1 MLEPRKMKI
10 LFTIINLFVII
21 QAEEKK
27 KSKSI
32 DQMLGEKYKFDLFEN
47 FEGCAEVYKHE
58 AKVVAKLSEIKLKLA
73 NVKENLSK
81 FIIKAQKRDREDIL
95 PELRRLVHEENQNYV
110 KDQNDFANMTEEFP
124 TQSDHEGAVKAMFM
138 LHYSYFLNLTLAVTD
153 GVLSYYNH
161 HMRLVQ
167 YDVS

>member
-1 MLEPRKMKI
+1 MLEVRKMKI
-10 LFTIINLFVII
+10 IFVVINLFGII
-21 QAEEKK
+21 QAEEKT

-32 DQMLGEKYKFDLFEN
+32 DQVLGERYKFDLFEN

-73 NVKENLSK
+73 SVKENLTI
-81 FIIKAQKRDREDIL
+81 FVIKAQKRDREDSL
-95 PELRRLVHEENQNYV
+95 PELRRLVLEENQNYV
-110 KDQNDFANMTEEFP
+110 KDQNDLVTMTDELP
-124 TQSDHEGAVKAMFM
+124 TQSDHEGAVKAVFM
-138 LHYSYFLNLTLAVTD
+138 LHYSYFLNLTLAVTH

-161 HMRLVQ
+161 HRRLVE

>member
-1 MLEPRKMKI
+1 MLEVRKMKI
-10 LFTIINLFVII
+10 IFVVINLFGII
-21 QAEEKK
+21 QAEEKT

-32 DQMLGEKYKFDLFEN
+32 DQVLGERYKFDLFEN

-73 NVKENLSK
+73 SVKENLTI
-81 FIIKAQKRDREDIL
+81 FVIKAQKRDREDSL
-95 PELRRLVHEENQNYV
+95 PELRRLVLEENQNHV
-110 KDQNDFANMTEEFP
+110 KDQNDLVTMTDELP
-124 TQSDHEGAVKAMFM
+124 TQSDHEGAVKAVFM
-138 LHYSYFLNLTLAVTD
+138 LHYSYFLNLTLAVTH

-161 HMRLVQ
+161 HRRLVE

>member
-1 MLEPRKMKI
+1 MKI
-10 LFTIINLFVII
+10 IIVVINLFGII
-21 QAEEKK
+21 QAEEKT

-32 DQMLGEKYKFDLFEN
+32 DQVLGERYKFDLFEN

-73 NVKENLSK
+73 SVKENLTI
-81 FIIKAQKRDREDIL
+81 FVIKAQKRDREDSL
-95 PELRRLVHEENQNYV
+95 PELRRLVLEENQNYV
-110 KDQNDFANMTEEFP
+110 KDQNDLVTMTDELP
-124 TQSDHEGAVKAMFM
+124 TQSDHEGAVKAVFM
-138 LHYSYFLNLTLAVTD
+138 LHYSYFLNLTLAVTH

-161 HMRLVQ
+161 HRRLVE

>member
-1 MLEPRKMKI
+1 MKI
-10 LFTIINLFVII
+10 IFVVINLFGII
-21 QAEEKK
+21 QAEEKT

-32 DQMLGEKYKFDLFEN
+32 DQVLGERYKFDLFEN

-73 NVKENLSK
+73 SVKENLTI
-81 FIIKAQKRDREDIL
+81 FVLKAQKRDREDSL
-95 PELRRLVHEENQNYV
+95 PELRRLVLEENQNYV
-110 KDQNDFANMTEEFP
+110 KDQNDLVTMTDELP
-124 TQSDHEGAVKAMFM
+124 TQSDHEGAVKAVFM
-138 LHYSYFLNLTLAVTD
+138 LHYSYFLNLTLAVTH

-161 HMRLVQ
+161 HRRLVE

>member
-1 MLEPRKMKI
+1 MLEVRKMKVI
-10 LFTIINLFVII
+10 FVVINLFGII
-21 QAEEKK
+21 QAEEKT

-32 DQMLGEKYKFDLFEN
+32 DQVLGERYKFDLFEN

-73 NVKENLSK
+73 SVKENLTI
-81 FIIKAQKRDREDIL
+81 FVLKAQKRDREDSL
-95 PELRRLVHEENQNYV
+95 PELRRLVLEENQNYV
-110 KDQNDFANMTEEFP
+110 KDQNDLVTMTDELP
-124 TQSDHEGAVKAMFM
+124 TQSDHEGAVKAVFM
-138 LHYSYFLNLTLAVTD
+138 LHYSYFLNLTLAVTH

-161 HMRLVQ
+161 HRRLVE

>member
-1 MLEPRKMKI
+1 MKI
-10 LFTIINLFVII
+10 IFVVINLFGII
-21 QAEEKK
+21 QAEEKT

-32 DQMLGEKYKFDLFEN
+32 DQVLGERYKFDLFEN

-73 NVKENLSK
+73 SVKENLTI
-81 FIIKAQKRDREDIL
+81 FVIKAQKRDREDSL
-95 PELRRLVHEENQNYV
+95 PELRRLVLEENQNYV
-110 KDQNDFANMTEEFP
+110 KDQNDLVTMTDELP
-124 TQSDHEGAVKAMFM
+124 TQSDHEGAVKAVFM
-138 LHYSYFLNLTLAVTD
+138 LHYSYFLNLTLAVTH

-161 HMRLVQ
+161 HRRLVE

>member
-1 MLEPRKMKI
+1 MLEVRKMKI
-10 LFTIINLFVII
+10 IFVVINLFGII
-21 QAEEKK
+21 QAEEKT

-32 DQMLGEKYKFDLFEN
+32 DQVLGERYKFDLFEN

-73 NVKENLSK
+73 SVKENLTI
-81 FIIKAQKRDREDIL
+81 FVLKAQKRDREDSL
-95 PELRRLVHEENQNYV
+95 PELRRLVLEENQNYV
-110 KDQNDFANMTEEFP
+110 KDQNDLVTMTDELP
-124 TQSDHEGAVKAMFM
+124 TQSDHEGAVKAVFM
-138 LHYSYFLNLTLAVTD
+138 LHYSYFLNLTLAVTH

-161 HMRLVQ
+161 HRRLVE